1 MRGYPGVSR
10 FVVRHRLTRRGPHQG
25 WAIKYIYYK
34 ARIMVHGRVFFLGHY
49 DNPEEAAAAYIK
61 AKVKKRP
68 PRLGQH
74 GGQL

>member
-10 FVVRHRLTRRGPHQG
+10 FVVRHRLTRRDHIRAGLLNIFITRRAS
-25 WAIKYIYYK
+25 WC
-34 ARIMVHGRVFFLGHY
+34 MVACFLGHY

-68 PRLGQH
+68 PRLGQR